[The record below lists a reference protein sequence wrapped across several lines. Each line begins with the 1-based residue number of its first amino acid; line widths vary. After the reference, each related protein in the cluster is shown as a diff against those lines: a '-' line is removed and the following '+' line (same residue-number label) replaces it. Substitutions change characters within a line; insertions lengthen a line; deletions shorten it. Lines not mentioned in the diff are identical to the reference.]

1 MLQAFAFLVLPGEL
15 GLEVCAGKG
24 TSAKEAMK
32 SGMWHPCDPVEGTI
46 TVNVGDALQYWSD
59 DRLKSTFHRVRVP
72 KEHEYKVQCPALC
85 LHPCTNASRCF
96 QASMSD
102 RSQVAPHPRLY
113 ITKLEGGNREKDIRT
128 GQGAPLQDH
137 QNGVHPCLE
146 RPA

>member
-59 DRLKSTFHRVRVP
+59 DRLKSTFHP
-72 KEHEYKVQCPALC
+72 GW
-85 LHPCTNASRCF
+85 
-96 QASMSD
+96 
-102 RSQVAPHPRLY
+102 
-113 ITKLEGGNREKDIRT
+113 KLQRERGGEGGGGGRT
-128 GQGAPLQDH
+128 TSELGNVPQ
-137 QNGVHPCLE
+137 
-146 RPA
+146 